1 MDIIMG
7 RNFAVDGDMRAKNG
21 WTLILIVILTV
32 ACAVAAFTGIGSG
45 EKKILK
51 PLGEDLSL
59 GLDLRGGIYTV
70 FRAQRSEDEDADFDD
85 QLKATAEVL
94 RARLTDQGYT
104 EANVSLQGSD
114 CIRVEIPEIS
124 DPRQVVELI
133 GKPAHLTFEDPDGNV
148 IIEGKDIVEVAPA
161 LSQED
166 GLYVVR
172 FKLSS
177 EAAKAF
183 SAATARLIG
192 QPISI
197 WLDDEEISAP
207 RVSERISDGEGNIS
221 FGGNMSTSESYQEA
235 RRLTTLILSGAL
247 PLDIEETETRAISA
261 TLGED
266 ALSKALVAGIAGV
279 ALVMLF
285 MLLVYRLPGLMAD
298 IALAW
303 YILVLFFALG
313 KLGVQLTLPGIAGI
327 LLGIGMAVD
336 ANVIIFERFREE
348 LSVGRS
354 YESAVKA
361 GFKNALGAIVDSNV
375 TTLIA
380 SFVLMYYGTGPI
392 KGFSYTLCLSVVISM
407 LTAVFLTRFLLN
419 RAVRL
424 GFADKGLYT
433 RPVRKAKGSVMKR
446 ARTMFIVPA
455 VILLVAIVMN
465 IAGVGLAPGI
475 DFTGGSIV
483 EYAVG
488 GEFATE
494 DVSALLKQNGFS
506 DSVVSRVQAEDGS
519 MTNLQIRLKLED
531 GQEEGDSSDQLTLLN
546 SLLADT
552 YEGIRFISMEYAG
565 ATSSAE
571 LIKNAL
577 KSILAALVLMLVYI
591 AIRFDLYSGAAALFG
606 LCHDVLVMLAAMS
619 FAGALFQVNS
629 SFIAALLTIVGYSIN
644 DTIIIFDRI
653 RENKK
658 RLSRASNGEI
668 VDVSVSASL
677 SRTVNTSVTTL
688 ITLLALFI
696 LGAASIREFAF
707 PLIIGMVAGTYS
719 SNLLSGPLWAW
730 LMDKKESRRQ
740 GRRAKPA
747 PEHADA

>member
-1 MDIIMG
+1 
-7 RNFAVDGDMRAKNG
+7 
-21 WTLILIVILTV
+21 
-32 ACAVAAFTGIGSG
+32 
-45 EKKILK
+45 
-51 PLGEDLSL
+51 
-59 GLDLRGGIYTV
+59 
-70 FRAQRSEDEDADFDD
+70 
-85 QLKATAEVL
+85 
-94 RARLTDQGYT
+94 
-104 EANVSLQGSD
+104 
-114 CIRVEIPEIS
+114 
-124 DPRQVVELI
+124 
-133 GKPAHLTFEDPDGNV
+133 
-148 IIEGKDIVEVAPA
+148 
-161 LSQED
+161 
-166 GLYVVR
+166 
-172 FKLSS
+172 
-177 EAAKAF
+177 
-183 SAATARLIG
+183 
-192 QPISI
+192 
-197 WLDDEEISAP
+197 
-207 RVSERISDGEGNIS
+207 
-221 FGGNMSTSESYQEA
+221 
-235 RRLTTLILSGAL
+235 
-247 PLDIEETETRAISA
+247 
-261 TLGED
+261 
-266 ALSKALVAGIAGV
+266 
-279 ALVMLF
+279 
-285 MLLVYRLPGLMAD
+285 
-298 IALAW
+298 
-303 YILVLFFALG
+303 
-313 KLGVQLTLPGIAGI
+313 
-327 LLGIGMAVD
+327 
-336 ANVIIFERFREE
+336 
-348 LSVGRS
+348 
-354 YESAVKA
+354 
-361 GFKNALGAIVDSNV
+361 
-375 TTLIA
+375 
-380 SFVLMYYGTGPI
+380 
-392 KGFSYTLCLSVVISM
+392 
-407 LTAVFLTRFLLN
+407 
-419 RAVRL
+419 
-424 GFADKGLYT
+424 
-433 RPVRKAKGSVMKR
+433 
-446 ARTMFIVPA
+446 MFIVPA

-577 KSILAALVLMLVYI
+577 KSIVAALVLMLVYI